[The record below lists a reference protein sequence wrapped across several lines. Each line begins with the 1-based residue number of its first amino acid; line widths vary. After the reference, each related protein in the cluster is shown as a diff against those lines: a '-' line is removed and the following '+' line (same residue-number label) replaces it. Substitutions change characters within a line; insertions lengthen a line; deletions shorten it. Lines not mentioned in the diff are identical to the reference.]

1 MGCVMGELSAGNLI
15 LFVSATFAASFV
27 AGLAGFAFAIVAAAL
42 WLHFLP
48 PAQSTVLIAAFG
60 LIVQGWAVWKL
71 RHAILLVRLAPFL
84 IGAVIG
90 VPLGAGLLG
99 WASPN
104 SLRFG
109 IGVVLVAFSLYSLIR
124 PRLPT
129 VGEPGRL
136 TDGMVG
142 TLNGALGGA
151 TGFAGIVLT
160 IWCTLRGWPPP
171 EQRAVFQRVGVV
183 VFLLTTLFF
192 GGTGTIA
199 PGTLSLF
206 LIGLPA
212 VALGTWTGLKLFGR
226 LNEIA
231 FRRVVLVLLLASG
244 VALLLQLR

>member
-1 MGCVMGELSAGNLI
+1 MGCVMGELSAVNLI

-27 AGLAGFAFAIVAAAL
+27 AGFAGFAFAIVAAAV
-42 WLHFLP
+42 WLHFL

-71 RHAILLVRLAPFL
+71 RQAIRPFRLAPFL

-90 VPLGAGLLG
+90 VPLGAQLLR
-99 WASPN
+99 WSSPD

-129 VGEPGRL
+129 ASEAGRF
-136 TDGMVG
+136 TDGIVG
-142 TLNGALGGA
+142 TLNGVLGGA

-171 EQRAVFQRVGVV
+171 EQRAVFQPVGVF
-183 VFLLTTLFF
+183 VFLLTALFLS
-192 GGTGTIA
+192 GTGTIA
-199 PGTLSLF
+199 SGTVNLF

-212 VALGTWTGLKLFGR
+212 VALGTWAGLKLFGR
-226 LNEIA
+226 LDEMRA
-231 FRRVVLVLLLASG
+231 M
-244 VALLLQLR
+244 

>member
-15 LFVSATFAASFV
+15 LFVSATFAA
-27 AGLAGFAFAIVAAAL
+27 GLAGFAFAIVAAAF

-60 LIVQGWAVWKL
+60 LIVQGWA
-71 RHAILLVRLAPFL
+71 FL

-109 IGVVLVAFSLYSLIR
+109 IGVVLVAFGLYSLIR

-151 TGFAGIVLT
+151 TGFAGIALT

-171 EQRAVFQRVGVV
+171 EQRAVFQPVGVF
-183 VFLLTTLFF
+183 VFLLTALFL

-212 VALGTWTGLKLFGR
+212 VALGTWTGLTLFGR

-231 FRRVVLVLLLASG
+231 FWRVVLVLLLASG